1 MRTYLNPHTAFD
13 CDTVFF
19 KTELLLTPPPPFT
32 VVWPGRPLVD
42 GIAGTLIKIPA
53 LNRIWKLTGAFDRKH
68 KGWEGR
74 WPD

>member
-1 MRTYLNPHTAFD
+1 MRTNTDHHSALD

-19 KTELLLTPPPPFT
+19 KTELLLTPPAPFT
-32 VVWPGRPLVD
+32 IVWPGRPLVD
-42 GIAGTLIKIPA
+42 GIVGTLIKVPY
-53 LNRIWKLTGAFDRKH
+53 LGRVWRLTGAFDRKY